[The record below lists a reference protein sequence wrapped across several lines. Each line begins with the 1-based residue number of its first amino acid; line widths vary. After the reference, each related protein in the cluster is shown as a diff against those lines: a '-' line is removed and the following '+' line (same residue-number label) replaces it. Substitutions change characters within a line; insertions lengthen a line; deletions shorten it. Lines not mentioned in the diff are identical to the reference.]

1 MKKILAL
8 LSCVFIVFFIYIVTR
23 DNKTLY
29 FKIADC
35 NNNEID
41 NKVIKYLDNK
51 DKLEKYILYR
61 NMNNYRVIDLINDI
75 NNNREITY
83 KGKNYTI
90 NNLLVKSELIVL
102 NIGHNDIMYYSIKDV
117 DMYSYINGLV
127 KDIDKLFLLIREKSK
142 ENIVF
147 LFDYELEK
155 EYYDYFYTKLSII
168 CKKYNIELKST
179 NKLLNYVK
187 DIY

>member
-1 MKKILAL
+1 MKKILAFV
-8 LSCVFIVFFIYIVTR
+8 SCVILIFFIYIFTR
-23 DNKTLY
+23 DKKTLY
-29 FKIADC
+29 FKVADC
-35 NNNEID
+35 NNNIVD
-41 NKVIKYLDNK
+41 NKVIKYLDSK

-61 NMNNYRVIDLINDI
+61 NMNNYRIIDLINDI

-102 NIGHNDIMYYSIKDV
+102 NIGHNDIMYYSLKDA
-117 DMYSYINGLV
+117 DMYSYINGLA
-127 KDIDKLFLLIREKSK
+127 KDIDNLFFLIREKSK

-147 LFDYELEK
+147 LFDYEIEK
-155 EYYDYFYTKLSII
+155 EYYDYFYDKLSII
-168 CKKYNIELKST
+168 CEKYNINLLKK